1 MRILLLTP
9 MPPAPSAPGAIPV
22 LLYAQLIGLSERHAV
37 TLVTV
42 AGPEPH
48 EFEAV
53 RRVAA
58 AGVEV
63 HAIERH
69 EPHGRAR
76 WARRRRFAGAW
87 LQGRWPWRTVWFWQP
102 GIQRLLDRLAGE
114 RSFDMVVA
122 EDNAMG
128 IYRVPNGAVRALTE
142 YEVRRPRPI
151 RRPPLSP
158 RQWPRWAFGEADWH
172 RWPRYERDIWRR
184 FDLLQVFT
192 DRDADAVRAM
202 APDLSER
209 VHVNPFAIALPSQAE
224 TPVEPD
230 SVVFL
235 GNYTHPP
242 NVHAA
247 LWLGR
252 EIMPRLRR
260 LRPGVHLAL
269 AGAYAPAE
277 VRALA
282 APDIRVLG
290 YVPDAEALIRRNAVV
305 MAPVRTGGGMRMK
318 VLHAMALGKAVVTTP
333 RGTEGLATGERV
345 PPLVVADSEESM
357 ARLTAQLLADADAR
371 EQLGAAARRYVEEHH
386 SPRAYA
392 SRLEDVYASAIDE
405 RRRSSPRVRSAGEAR
420 PNRGP
425 PDPPSTGE
433 R

>member
-1 MRILLLTP
+1 VRILLLTP

-22 LLYAQLIGLSERHAV
+22 LLYAQLVGLSERHAV

-53 RRVAA
+53 RRLAA

-87 LQGRWPWRTVWFWQP
+87 LHGRWPWRTVWFWQP
-102 GIQRLLDRLAGE
+102 GIQRLLDRLARE
-114 RSFDMVVA
+114 RSFDVVVA

-128 IYRVPNGAVRALTE
+128 IYRLPNGAVHALTE
-142 YEVRRPRPI
+142 YEVRRPRPV

-158 RQWPRWAFGEADWH
+158 REWPRWAFGEADWL
-172 RWPRYERDIWRR
+172 RWPRYEQDVWRR

-192 DRDADAVRAM
+192 DRDADAVRAI
-202 APDLSER
+202 APELAER
-209 VHVNPFAIALPSQAE
+209 IHVNPFAIVLPPSVE

-230 SVVFL
+230 TVVFL

-242 NVHAA
+242 NVDAA

-252 EIMPRLRR
+252 EIMPRLRG
-260 LRPGVHLAL
+260 LRPGVRLAL
-269 AGAYAPAE
+269 AGAYMPAE

-282 APDIRVLG
+282 GPDIRVVG
-290 YVPDAEALIRRNAVV
+290 YVSDADALVRRNAVI

-318 VLHAMALGKAVVTTP
+318 VLHAMALGKPVVTTP
-333 RGTEGLATGERV
+333 RGTAGLETDERL
-345 PPLVVADSEESM
+345 PPLAVASDEANM
-357 ARLTAQLLADADAR
+357 ASVTAQLLADADAR
-371 EQLGAAARRYVEEHH
+371 ERLGAAARRYVEEHH
-386 SPRAYA
+386 SPQAYA
-392 SRLEDVYASAIDE
+392 SRLEAIYASAIDE
-405 RRRSSPRVRSAGEAR
+405 RRRPPHDGDRRV
-420 PNRGP
+420 
-425 PDPPSTGE
+425 TGS
-433 R
+433 